1 MVLDCIDS
9 WSLHPYLLCNWNLM
23 IFDPSSGGG
32 TKKCCCTPHSCVYF
46 LYLILNVLVNKFSVM
61 SGRQVFLVGNST
73 KQGLMC
79 LAQGHNAV
87 RLELPTRRSRA
98 KYSTTEPPPHIH
110 VCKSRIKF
118 GWISSNVLGDR
129 IPDRRDG
136 RRRLQYPQR
145 FFFKKR

>member
-1 MVLDCIDS
+1 
-9 WSLHPYLLCNWNLM
+9 
-23 IFDPSSGGG
+23 
-32 TKKCCCTPHSCVYF
+32 
-46 LYLILNVLVNKFSVM
+46 M

-145 FFFKKR
+145 FFLKKDKDMIMYSPLMPPRKREYTSNGDR